1 MSTWIKRRKSSAARS
16 DQNNVRS
23 DSNNVRTS
31 NIRSSSVTRDLR
43 STSVPATH
51 SQHHQSRG
59 YHSDYETLIRIFN
72 MRQPT
77 NLTGRFPSTVA
88 LHAKGKLLLEIY
100 LEIISRGNKK
110 QCAKIY

>member
-1 MSTWIKRRKSSAARS
+1 MSTWIKRRKSSAALARSDHQNNRS
-16 DQNNVRS
+16 DQIRI
-23 DSNNVRTS
+23 SN
-31 NIRSSSVTRDLR
+31 NIRSSSLSRDLR

-88 LHAKGKLLLEIY
+88 LHAKGKLLLQPY
-100 LEIISRGNKK
+100 LENISSENK
-110 QCAKIY
+110 